1 MQELWDR
8 ILDLIAQI
16 VIPDWTALIAIIP
29 LVLAGLIG
37 LFLVWLVWRYATAG
51 PKSRTIPPV
60 AGQPPPGIHAP
71 APSFAPIILAGGTL
85 ALFGA
90 MVVGGWAALG
100 LGIAALSLGL
110 LYWGREAIA
119 DYFHV
124 ERVAVPTLPVPVH
137 AGPPPGIHEPA
148 PSFRPFLGAYATM
161 ILFLGL
167 VIGPAADP
175 ETGELSGWPA
185 FLIAGVVMFAIAL
198 LGWLGDFRREYTA
211 TEDADHGGPAHHDPP
226 PRVPR
231 GTIALFAVIT
241 IAAGCVQFGIIPP
254 AGTDGEAGA
263 SPSPAASEAPT
274 ADAMI
279 VAEDIAFTTTDVAV
293 PADRAFTLALD
304 NRDEAIDHNVRIK
317 DAGGTV
323 VFDGDLFKG
332 IATHVYDVPAL
343 AAGSYP
349 FDCRVHPTMTGT
361 MTAGG

>member
-1 MQELWDR
+1 
-8 ILDLIAQI
+8 
-16 VIPDWTALIAIIP
+16 
-29 LVLAGLIG
+29 
-37 LFLVWLVWRYATAG
+37 
-51 PKSRTIPPV
+51 
-60 AGQPPPGIHAP
+60 
-71 APSFAPIILAGGTL
+71 
-85 ALFGA
+85 
-90 MVVGGWAALG
+90 
-100 LGIAALSLGL
+100 
-110 LYWGREAIA
+110 
-119 DYFHV
+119 
-124 ERVAVPTLPVPVH
+124 
-137 AGPPPGIHEPA
+137 
-148 PSFRPFLGAYATM
+148 M